1 MPCELLSCLRDLR
14 GRHRRGSVESV
25 RPRPD
30 RAVDRVST
38 APRCVR
44 VGLSIAGWRAG
55 LHGKG
60 WLARAPSPSA
70 AVGLS
75 LRPSAVS
82 VGGPPP
88 RPPPGS
94 RHGSRAVGRTAA
106 RPAAATPAFL
116 NLKDQTRISKI
127 KPNKHERAQHGRRMA
142 STLYGLSVP
151 ICFLSAVFRGN
162 HRESCTDASTAAPIT
177 ASTIHD
183 ACARARA
190 MPCAG
195 GATKCANGPFQTALL
210 GRKVWGSSG
219 W

>member
-1 MPCELLSCLRDLR
+1 MQ
-14 GRHRRGSVESV
+14 
-25 RPRPD
+25 
-30 RAVDRVST
+30 AVGGQTR
-38 APRCVR
+38 
-44 VGLSIAGWRAG
+44 
-55 LHGKG
+55 
-60 WLARAPSPSA
+60 ARAARPENGIASSRSDTA
-70 AVGLS
+70 
-75 LRPSAVS
+75 LRYRSYEHPAHAQV
-82 VGGPPP
+82 
-88 RPPPGS
+88 S

-127 KPNKHERAQHGRRMA
+127 KPNKHERAQHDRRMA

-210 GRKVWGSSG
+210 GWKGWGSSG